1 MKQNRKFRK
10 NSETNNWFFGEIN
23 KRDKTNLIDQKKK
36 KTKRWG
42 EEAITTNLIEIKG
55 LLENTMDNCCQLIR
69 SLT

>member
-36 KTKRWG
+36 KKLKYGVKR
-42 EEAITTNLIEIKG
+42 L
-55 LLENTMDNCCQLIR
+55 
-69 SLT
+69 

>member
-36 KTKRWG
+36 KTKIWG